1 MSYTK
6 LSLTAD
12 KNNTL
17 KQGRKSSNAINKD
30 DLPIGYSQLTS
41 LTAKLLKEYVY
52 MSYTEISFTADKN
65 NTLKQAQKLRR
76 CALMIRSTAKA
87 ALGRCTHV

>member
-1 MSYTK
+1 MLYTE

-30 DLPIGYSQLTS
+30 DLPTGYNQLTI
-41 LTAKLLKEYVY
+41 LTAKAIL
-52 MSYTEISFTADKN
+52 D
-65 NTLKQAQKLRR
+65 
-76 CALMIRSTAKA
+76 
-87 ALGRCTHV
+87 RCTHV

>member
-17 KQGRKSSNAINKD
+17 KQGRESSNAINKD
-30 DLPIGYSQLTS
+30 DLPTGCNQLTS
-41 LTAKLLKEYVY
+41 LTAKAV
-52 MSYTEISFTADKN
+52 
-65 NTLKQAQKLRR
+65 
-76 CALMIRSTAKA
+76 
-87 ALGRCTHV
+87 LGRCTHV